1 MIDCCSLFLFDQI
14 IFYWIFAGH
23 VWDLG
28 LLYRT
33 ENGFWKAV
41 SLAAHM
47 VLVNAY
53 YSWKLETLPSLV
65 VTGRSSSGDTFAE
78 GSDITFA
85 EAIKSALCRFFRN
98 DYQQLEA
105 IGAVPDKSGELR
117 RYSVYL
123 PRVEEVKRM
132 RLSSKS
138 SQTQVLASTL
148 HSTLYVPEISN
159 FPYIDFVL
167 FSPKSGVKSP
177 ATIQFIQVSLMELA
191 KHEVSKGQGGKL
203 QKCFGLI
210 DGIYLSIYLYLYIC
224 VYFYIPSN
232 T

>member
-1 MIDCCSLFLFDQI
+1 
-14 IFYWIFAGH
+14 
-23 VWDLG
+23 
-28 LLYRT
+28 
-33 ENGFWKAV
+33 
-41 SLAAHM
+41 M

-53 YSWKLETLPSLV
+53 YSWKLETLPYLV
-65 VTGRSSSGDTFAE
+65 VTGRSSNEDTFAE
-78 GSDITFA
+78 GSGITFA
-85 EAIKSALCRFFRN
+85 EAIKSALSRFFRN
-98 DYQQLEA
+98 DNQQVEA

-117 RYSVYL
+117 RYSVYF

-138 SQTQVLASTL
+138 SQDEVLASTL
-148 HSTLYVPEISN
+148 HSTLYLPETSN

-167 FSPKSGVKSP
+167 FSPKSGAKSP

-210 DGIYLSIYLYLYIC
+210 NGIYTFLYHIKHINRYMYSLSTYLPIC
-224 VYFYIPSN
+224 D
-232 T
+232 